1 MDCSST
7 RRELVG
13 SAMAAAVGA
22 SGLLGA
28 DLAEAA
34 AAPRSDAG
42 VLWRTLKIER
52 LVVIAYREVLSS
64 GTLSP
69 ANTHKVQAI
78 LGQELQH
85 VAIVERA
92 LKKLGGTPPPAP
104 RDLPAAQRALA
115 SHHVTASLTDLHTQ
129 TQCLRLLVDTETLA
143 EDAYFVAIEKLMDP
157 ALLRLCA
164 QIMGCEA
171 QHWTVLSSARH
182 GDIKITVPYPFVGG
196 PT

>member
-64 GTLSP
+64 GTL
-69 ANTHKVQAI
+69 
-78 LGQELQH
+78 
-85 VAIVERA
+85 
-92 LKKLGGTPPPAP
+92 
-104 RDLPAAQRALA
+104 
-115 SHHVTASLTDLHTQ
+115 
-129 TQCLRLLVDTETLA
+129 
-143 EDAYFVAIEKLMDP
+143 
-157 ALLRLCA
+157 
-164 QIMGCEA
+164 
-171 QHWTVLSSARH
+171 
-182 GDIKITVPYPFVGG
+182 
-196 PT
+196 